1 MPITQISGPAV
12 AIDGGVSLGAP
23 LTIGTNDA
31 QPLIFETSGTERAR
45 FTATGEFIVVGSITT
60 INSTVVDIAD
70 RVFTVNKSAGANDPV
85 PALMTGLSVYR
96 GAVMGVARDKS
107 VIIWDEPNSRWNF
120 ALNTGADEVTIGAD
134 QSVKLASL
142 LASGNIRQLTN
153 NSTISGRNVAGMAD
167 IEIARVNASD
177 EVNIAAGGANT
188 VIGGGSLRWEGDAD
202 KSLTLHSHGTGHA
215 EMHTQTGDLSLE
227 TTTGQIEIA
236 TTNHSR
242 TILIGTGGGMSQQVV
257 TVGSPANGSS
267 LTLDSGTGAIN
278 IGASA
283 SARTV
288 NIATGA
294 AQQAVTIGSTA
305 SGSTLTLDAASAVSI
320 ATSNT
325 ARTVNIATGSA
336 AQNVTI
342 GSATG
347 ASGMTLRCGSS
358 PFSISTASNSGFD
371 VTYGTNGALLQQQ
384 AGTGGTPF
392 GFNTTFGA
400 HAGLSNTEFNDV
412 NFNFARTA
420 QFSGGGAAIAAQRAM
435 RIQAPTYS
443 AAAAQTINRAATVEI
458 SGAPV
463 QGSNVTYGAIS
474 AAGNGAYALNVASG
488 AARFGGA
495 VYMHDAATPATG
507 GLYVTDSSG
516 NGYRLYQY
524 AANTAWLDT
533 VGSSTQFMISGSLIL
548 RANLVSISDGSID
561 IGSASQRFRDAFIQR
576 TNIRAHA
583 AFTGSQSITS
593 TGAIQTVAAGAANI
607 FSVATLL
614 DNSATMVEVSV
625 IGRATAGADRAFA
638 VRRAHITRQAGGA
651 AALVA
656 ATQTIGTDSLPA
668 GYAVDIVVSGN
679 GFNVTVNTGAAV
691 TCNWTCSV
699 RYQTVSGN
707 T

>member
-85 PALMTGLSVYR
+85 PALMAGLSVYR
-96 GAVMGVARDKS
+96 GAVTGTARDKAC
-107 VIIWDEPNSRWNF
+107 VIWDEPNSRWNF

-153 NSTISGRNVAGMAD
+153 NSTISGRNAAGMAD
-167 IEIARVNASD
+167 VEIARVNASD
-177 EVNIAAGGANT
+177 EVSIAAGGAN
-188 VIGGGSLRWEGDAD
+188 VVFGGGNINSVGAGNG
-202 KSLTLHSHGTGHA
+202 SVTFHANGNGHAQLHSKNGT
-215 EMHTQTGDLSLE
+215 LSLE
-227 TTTGQIEIA
+227 TQGGAIEIGA
-236 TTNHSR
+236 TSHAR
-242 TILIGTGGGMSQQVV
+242 TLSFGTG
-257 TVGSPANGSS
+257 N
-267 LTLDSGTGAIN
+267 
-278 IGASA
+278 
-283 SARTV
+283 
-288 NIATGA
+288 
-294 AQQAVTIGSTA
+294 AQQSVTIGSTS

-325 ARTVNIATGSA
+325 ARTVSIATGSA

-358 PFSISTASNSGFD
+358 PFSISTASNSNFG
-371 VTYGTNGALLQQQ
+371 VIYGTNGALFQQQ

-392 GFNTTFGA
+392 GFETTFGA
-400 HAGLSNTEFNDV
+400 HTGLSNTEFNDV

-443 AAAAQTINRAATVEI
+443 AAAAQTLTRAATVEI

-463 QGSNVTYGAIS
+463 QGSNVTISAIS
-474 AAGNGAYALNVASG
+474 ASGAGAYALNVASG

-548 RANLVSISDGSID
+548 RANLVSISDSSID
-561 IGSASQRFRDAFIQR
+561 IGSTTQRFRDLFVVR
-576 TNIRAHA
+576 TNTRAHS

-625 IGRATAGADRAFA
+625 IGRATAGTDRAFA
-638 VRRAHITRQAGGA
+638 VRRAYITRQAGGA
-651 AALVA
+651 AALVI

-679 GFNVTVNTGAAV
+679 GYNVTVNTGAAV